1 MRWPRV
7 LAAAVAVV
15 ALGGCLGW
23 RADGGTWV
31 HVESPSMGTAAPV
44 GSLLWVGHVDPDRL
58 RPGDFITFRAPTGG
72 TYSHRVLTRHD
83 DGTLATK
90 GDLPGPDPWRTDPA
104 DVVGEVRATWPGV
117 GWLVVAAPLLLPGL
131 ALVLLAR
138 GLVRRDRRLP
148 VTMVLGAVVVSVVLA
163 VYRPLLGA
171 EQVAFV
177 PAGAGARATYVGT
190 GLLPVRLHAEEAGGE
205 SVVLRAGEVGSVH
218 VRSAGADGDFRV
230 GLAPDL
236 PRWWW
241 LAVVLGCL
249 TPAAVVAARGN
260 GVKRLQRNRGTY
272 RKSGVDTPSTR
283 AVPALPGRKS

>member
-1 MRWPRV
+1 MRWRRV

-44 GSLLWVGHVDPDRL
+44 GSLLWVGEVDPARL
-58 RPGDFITFRAPTGG
+58 EAGDLITFHAPNGG
-72 TYSHRVLTRHD
+72 TYSHRVLTRYD

-117 GWLVVAAPLLLPGL
+117 GWLVVAAPLLLPGI
-131 ALVLLAR
+131 ALVQLVR

-163 VYRPLLGA
+163 VYRPLVGA

-177 PAGAGARATYVGT
+177 PAGGGARATYVGT
-190 GLLPVRLHAEEAGGE
+190 GLLPVRLHAEGAGGE
-205 SVVLRAGEVGSVH
+205 SVVLRAGEVGSVD
-218 VRSAGADGDFRV
+218 VRSTGADGDFRV
-230 GLAPDL
+230 GLEPDL

-241 LAVVLGCL
+241 LAVTLGCL
-249 TPAAVVAARGN
+249 TPAAVAAVRGSR
-260 GVKRLQRNRGTY
+260 VKKPQRNRGTY
-272 RKSGVDTPSTR
+272 RKSGVDRPSR
-283 AVPALPGRKS
+283 RDAPVPAGPKS